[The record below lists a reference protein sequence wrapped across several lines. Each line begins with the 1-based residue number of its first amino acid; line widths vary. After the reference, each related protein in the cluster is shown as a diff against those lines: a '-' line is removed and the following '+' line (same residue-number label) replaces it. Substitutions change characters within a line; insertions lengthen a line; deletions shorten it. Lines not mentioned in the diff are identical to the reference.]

1 MTAWLLKTEPNEYS
15 FSDFRARGIDVWD
28 GITAPAALKNL
39 RDAKVGDAC
48 VIYHTGDE
56 RRAMGLGIVVK
67 AAYPDPKKDDPRLVV
82 IDVRAGDRFA
92 RSVTLDE
99 LKADPLFA
107 DSPLVRIG
115 RLSVVPLTRE
125 QYESILT
132 RGSTA

>member
-15 FSDFRARGIDVWD
+15 FSDLRAKGIEVWD

-39 RDAKVGDAC
+39 REAKVGDAC

-56 RRAMGLGIVVK
+56 RRAMGLGVVVK
-67 AAYPDPKKDDPRLVV
+67 AAYPDPEKDDPRHVV

-92 RSVTLDE
+92 RAVTLDE

-115 RLSVVPLTRE
+115 RLSVVPLTQE
-125 QYESILT
+125 QYEAILA
-132 RGSTA
+132 RGSKA